1 LLLFKFTS
9 AKYNRQMK
17 KIVTVLTIIY
27 SITIAQAKEGIWIP
41 MLLNNNIAEMQAM
54 GCELSAE
61 DIYSVNHSS
70 LKDAIVSFGG
80 FCTGE
85 FISSSGLVLTNHHCG
100 YRQIQK
106 QSSLEHNYLKEG
118 FWANN
123 TSEELMNP
131 GLFVK
136 QLVYM
141 EDVTNAVLGAE
152 DEEAAISAMVE
163 AKTSENPD
171 FDYEVVPF
179 FYGNQFFLLATKKY
193 NDVRLVGAPPS
204 SIGKFGADTDNWV
217 FPRHTGDFSLFR
229 VYDDNGLPFTP
240 AQHLKVNI
248 GSRTPGEFTMVL
260 GYPGTTQEYLPA
272 VAMDQLVNEVN
283 AYKVEVRSVLLGI
296 MDREMRKN
304 EQAKIQYAS
313 KYASTAN
320 GWKKWIGQI
329 EGIEF
334 SDGIDRKRK
343 LEADFT
349 ARIAADPSLWMAYS
363 SVLNDLNIAYTKR
376 GPSAQMRT
384 AFIETIYYGMPWFN
398 FMNSAM
404 RIEESDVLKAAVLS
418 FQEGFNR
425 TISEEATTKMLELA
439 LEDLS
444 ELTTDIQGSAG
455 EFSKA
460 VHDELD
466 ALFLS
471 ASSEQEFSLDE
482 QSVSSDF
489 VSAVFGVYRSVIAPA
504 YNEHN
509 KQIASLQA
517 SYMKALIA
525 AFPERQFYPDANS
538 TLRVTYGK
546 LEGVEPRD
554 AVSYGTTTYLEGVM
568 AKYQPGDYE
577 FDVPAKLIEL
587 YEAKD
592 YGPYAENGKVPV
604 CNIASNHT
612 TGGNS
617 GSPVLNGRGELIGL
631 NFDRIW
637 EGTMSD
643 VNFDERICRNIMVD
657 SRYVLFIIDK
667 FAGQK
672 WLIDEMSLVQ

>member
-1 LLLFKFTS
+1 
-9 AKYNRQMK
+9 MK
-17 KIVTVLTIIY
+17 KIITVLTIIY

-152 DEEAAISAMVE
+152 DEEAAISAMIE

-376 GPSAQMRT
+376 GPSAQKRT

-418 FQEGFNR
+418 FEEGFNR

-439 LEDLS
+439 LEDLP
-444 ELTTDIQGSAG
+444 ELTTYIQGSAG

-509 KQIASLQA
+509 TQISSLQA
-517 SYMKALIA
+517 TYMKALIA

-587 YEAKD
+587 YETKD

-643 VNFDERICRNIMVD
+643 VNFDARICRNIMVD

>member
-1 LLLFKFTS
+1 
-9 AKYNRQMK
+9 MK

-152 DEEAAISAMVE
+152 DEEAAISAMIE

-193 NDVRLVGAPPS
+193 SDVRLVGAPPS

-248 GSRTPGEFTMVL
+248 GLRTPGEFTMVL

-349 ARIAADPSLWMAYS
+349 ARIAADPILWMAYS

-376 GPSAQMRT
+376 GPSAQKRT

-418 FQEGFNR
+418 FEEGFNR

-439 LEDLS
+439 LEDLP
-444 ELTTDIQGSAG
+444 ELTTYIQGSAG

-509 KQIASLQA
+509 TQISSLQA
-517 SYMKALIA
+517 TYMKALIA

-643 VNFDERICRNIMVD
+643 VNFDARICRNIMAD

>member
-1 LLLFKFTS
+1 
-9 AKYNRQMK
+9 MK

-152 DEEAAISAMVE
+152 DEEAAISAMIE

-509 KQIASLQA
+509 KQISSLQA
-517 SYMKALIA
+517 TYMKALIA

-643 VNFDERICRNIMVD
+643 VNFDARICRNIMVD

>member
-1 LLLFKFTS
+1 
-9 AKYNRQMK
+9 MK

-444 ELTTDIQGSAG
+444 ELTTNIQGSAV

-643 VNFDERICRNIMVD
+643 VNFDARICRNIMVD

>member
-1 LLLFKFTS
+1 
-9 AKYNRQMK
+9 MK

-61 DIYSVNHSS
+61 DIYSVNNSS

-152 DEEAAISAMVE
+152 DEEAAISAMIE

-193 NDVRLVGAPPS
+193 SDVRLVGAPPS

-643 VNFDERICRNIMVD
+643 VNFDARICRNIMVD

>member
-1 LLLFKFTS
+1 
-9 AKYNRQMK
+9 MK

-152 DEEAAISAMVE
+152 DEEAAISAMIE

-509 KQIASLQA
+509 KQISSLQA
-517 SYMKALIA
+517 TYMKALIA

>member
-1 LLLFKFTS
+1 
-9 AKYNRQMK
+9 MK

-152 DEEAAISAMVE
+152 DEEAAISAMIE

-248 GSRTPGEFTMVL
+248 GPRTPGEFTMVL

-376 GPSAQMRT
+376 GPSAQKRT

-418 FQEGFNR
+418 FEEGFNR

-439 LEDLS
+439 LEDLP
-444 ELTTDIQGSAG
+444 ELTSDIQGSAG

-509 KQIASLQA
+509 TQISSLQA
-517 SYMKALIA
+517 TYMKALIA

-643 VNFDERICRNIMVD
+643 VNFDARICRNIMVD

>member
-1 LLLFKFTS
+1 
-9 AKYNRQMK
+9 MK
-17 KIVTVLTIIY
+17 KIITVLTIIY

-152 DEEAAISAMVE
+152 DEEAAISAMIE

-193 NDVRLVGAPPS
+193 SDVRLVGAPPS

-248 GSRTPGEFTMVL
+248 GLRTPGEFTMVL

-376 GPSAQMRT
+376 GPSAQKRT

-418 FQEGFNR
+418 FEEGFNR

-509 KQIASLQA
+509 TQISSLQA
-517 SYMKALIA
+517 TYMKALIA

-643 VNFDERICRNIMVD
+643 VNFDARICRNIMVD

>member
-1 LLLFKFTS
+1 
-9 AKYNRQMK
+9 MK
-17 KIVTVLTIIY
+17 KIITVLTIIY

-85 FISSSGLVLTNHHCG
+85 FISSGGLVLTNHHCG

-152 DEEAAISAMVE
+152 DEEAAISAMIE

-193 NDVRLVGAPPS
+193 SDVRLVGAPPS

-283 AYKVEVRSVLLGI
+283 AYKVEVRSVLLDI

-349 ARIAADPSLWMAYS
+349 ARIAAEPSLWLTYS

-418 FQEGFNR
+418 FQEDFNR

-439 LEDLS
+439 LEDLP
-444 ELTTDIQGSAG
+444 ELTTYIQGSAG

-509 KQIASLQA
+509 TQISSLQA
-517 SYMKALIA
+517 TYMKALIA

-643 VNFDERICRNIMVD
+643 VNFDARICRNIMVD

>member
-1 LLLFKFTS
+1 
-9 AKYNRQMK
+9 MK

-193 NDVRLVGAPPS
+193 SDVRLVGAPPS

-334 SDGIDRKRK
+334 SNGIDRKRK

-439 LEDLS
+439 LEDLP
-444 ELTTDIQGSAG
+444 ELTTYIQGSAG

-509 KQIASLQA
+509 TQISSLQA
-517 SYMKALIA
+517 TYMKALIA

>member
-1 LLLFKFTS
+1 
-9 AKYNRQMK
+9 MK
-17 KIVTVLTIIY
+17 KIITVLTIIY

-152 DEEAAISAMVE
+152 DEEAAISAMIE

-193 NDVRLVGAPPS
+193 SDVRLVGAPPS

-376 GPSAQMRT
+376 GPSAQKRT

-418 FQEGFNR
+418 FEEGFNR

-439 LEDLS
+439 LEDLP
-444 ELTTDIQGSAG
+444 ELTSDIQGSAG

-509 KQIASLQA
+509 TQISSLQA
-517 SYMKALIA
+517 TYMKALIA

-643 VNFDERICRNIMVD
+643 VNFDARICRNIMVD

>member
-1 LLLFKFTS
+1 
-9 AKYNRQMK
+9 MK

-152 DEEAAISAMVE
+152 DEEAAISAMIE

-643 VNFDERICRNIMVD
+643 VNFDARICRNIMVD

>member
-1 LLLFKFTS
+1 
-9 AKYNRQMK
+9 MK

-41 MLLNNNIAEMQAM
+41 MLLNNNIAELQAM

-152 DEEAAISAMVE
+152 DEEAAISAMIE

-193 NDVRLVGAPPS
+193 SDVRLVGAPPS

-248 GSRTPGEFTMVL
+248 GPRTPGEFTMVL

-376 GPSAQMRT
+376 GPSAQKRT

-418 FQEGFNR
+418 FEEGFNR

-439 LEDLS
+439 LEDLP
-444 ELTTDIQGSAG
+444 ELTTYIQGSAG

-489 VSAVFGVYRSVIAPA
+489 VSAFFGVYRSVIAPA

-509 KQIASLQA
+509 TQISSLQA
-517 SYMKALIA
+517 TYMKALIA

-643 VNFDERICRNIMVD
+643 VNFDARICRNIMVD

>member
-1 LLLFKFTS
+1 
-9 AKYNRQMK
+9 MK

-334 SDGIDRKRK
+334 SNGIDRKRK

-398 FMNSAM
+398 FMNSTM

-439 LEDLS
+439 LEDLP
-444 ELTTDIQGSAG
+444 ELTTYIQGSAG

-509 KQIASLQA
+509 TQISSLQA
-517 SYMKALIA
+517 TYMKALIA

>member
-1 LLLFKFTS
+1 
-9 AKYNRQMK
+9 MK

-152 DEEAAISAMVE
+152 DEEAAISAMIE

-193 NDVRLVGAPPS
+193 SDVRLVGAPPS

-439 LEDLS
+439 LEDLP
-444 ELTTDIQGSAG
+444 ELTTYIQGSAG

-509 KQIASLQA
+509 KQISSLQA
-517 SYMKALIA
+517 TYMKALIA

-643 VNFDERICRNIMVD
+643 VNFDARICRNIMVD